1 MKHLSTLLLITC
13 FSINFQIY
21 SQQTLLSEDFESGYT
36 NDADIGGVNNWQVF
50 AGGAGKTAVV
60 KTINNAGEGYNSSDW
75 YLEISTGAFQAIQQV
90 FELISGETYEFKIQA
105 KRAGTFNGGLKI
117 AAYLLDG
124 NGGSNLIVESPTQIV
139 NSAYNEKLVTFTA
152 DASTNHGF
160 RIIQNF
166 GSASMR
172 IDNVEITCTTCST
185 ASISDI
191 VDSNFTIYPN
201 PANNI
206 VNISSDSSFEKIEVF
221 SITGKKVYSEK
232 YIQAIPVNSLKSGI
246 YILKA
251 ISNDGKI
258 ITRKLIKE

>member
-1 MKHLSTLLLITC
+1 MKHLFTLLLISC
-13 FSINFQIY
+13 FSLNFQIY

-36 NDADIGGVNNWQVF
+36 NDADIVGVNNWQVF

-139 NSAYNEKLVTFTA
+139 NSAYNEKLVT
-152 DASTNHGF
+152 
-160 RIIQNF
+160 
-166 GSASMR
+166 
-172 IDNVEITCTTCST
+172 CST
-185 ASISDI
+185 ASINDV

-221 SITGKKVYSEK
+221 SITGKKVYGEK